1 MGGGDDGLIMS
12 RLQSKMNARKATASK
27 ITMVN
32 DGFNNI
38 MATNKGTPGFNTK
51 NFEKNFV
58 NHFTTTK
65 DAQGNSIP
73 VSVNDLI
80 KTGDPNVI
88 NHFATIINESDD
100 NWDTDGFK
108 NVFQKANPNREQKR
122 FTKILSNGQTDETF
136 SSLQL
141 PLDLYAFKDD
151 KPYLIGDDVPV
162 TDQKTADVM
171 HNLLQD
177 GQTGTTIY
185 ALPKASLDAYVNTN
199 EGIKGYI
206 DQEKNKFAKA
216 AEAAGVTTKDSNGTY
231 TLDFQNKMDDYG
243 RAVGYKVFDEIGKTV
258 GGFSTQSGVVQK
270 AAPIPKKGMTVNI
283 NTEQEGVETGSFD
296 EALNELTPDAEGF
309 RSVKPQFAGL
319 KDALT
324 LSYGFYDDLQVGY
337 KDGKWMMRI
346 INSDGSK
353 DVSLAQFISSAGTTD
368 SKEKRQQLRRLK
380 NWTKKH
386 TPGKAD

>member
-1 MGGGDDGLIMS
+1 
-12 RLQSKMNARKATASK
+12 
-27 ITMVN
+27 MVN

-38 MATNKGTPGFNTK
+38 MATNKGTPGFNAK

-73 VSVNDLI
+73 VSVNDLM

-108 NVFQKANPNREQKR
+108 DALKKANPNSEQQS
-122 FTKILSNGQTDETF
+122 FTKINKDGSATVIQSSTKVP
-136 SSLQL
+136 SSLYKIVET
-141 PLDLYAFKDD
+141 PDGD
-151 KPYLIGDDVPV
+151 KPILDGEKATIGD
-162 TDQKTADVM
+162 QASANVM
-171 HNLLQD
+171 HKLLQD
-177 GQTGTTIY
+177 GQTGTDIDV
-185 ALPKASLDAYVNTN
+185 LPKKNLDAYINTN

-206 DQEKNKFAKA
+206 EQEKNKFAKA
-216 AEAAGVTTKDSNGTY
+216 AEAAGVVTKDPSGTY
-231 TLDFQNKMDDYG
+231 TLEFQNQMDDYG
-243 RAVGYKVFDEIGKTV
+243 RAVGYKVFDEMGTSV
-258 GGFSTQSGVVQK
+258 GGFSTKGGMAGKGDVVQQK
-270 AAPIPKKGMTVNI
+270 AAPTPKKGMTVNV
-283 NTEQEGVETGSFD
+283 NTEQAGVETGSFD

-309 RSVKPQFAGL
+309 RSIQPQFAGL

-324 LSYGFYDDLQVGY
+324 VNYGFYNDLQVGY
-337 KDGKWMMRI
+337 KDGKWLVRI
-346 INSDGSK
+346 INDNGSK

-368 SKEKRQQLRRLK
+368 SKEKRQQLVRLK
-380 NWTKKH
+380 KWTKKH